1 MLLTILTYIAGYL
14 TVGMVLSVGFCL
26 YLDDD
31 EDDYGWD
38 EAHTVL
44 FLWPLVLAAS
54 IYYYVTDEGDDDG

>member
-1 MLLTILTYIAGYL
+1 MIALPYIAVYFII
-14 TVGMVLSVGFCL
+14 GMVLSIGIYFYV
-26 YLDDD
+26 DD
-31 EDDYGWD
+31 EGYGQE

>member
-1 MLLTILTYIAGYL
+1 MLLTILTYITVYFV
-14 TVGMVLSVGFCL
+14 VGMLAAIGICL
-26 YLDDD
+26 YVDD
-31 EDDYGWD
+31 EDYGHD